1 MREALFAPFNH
12 LTDPGNERSE
22 TGIRELDI
30 MLHGGFLKGDA
41 VLLNGRAGTG
51 KTTLALQFLVNGALS
66 GEENGIYLSFE
77 QLPTQIYRDARSFGW
92 DLQGLEE
99 KNKLRIVCTSPELLI
114 ENDGGETVL
123 ADPIREIRPRRIVID
138 SISYL
143 AMYAK
148 PEELRREL
156 YRLIMLLKAR
166 GLSSVLI
173 RESGAGETGFL
184 SDASSF
190 LVDCIIMLK
199 QVEIESSIRKVL
211 GVLKMR
217 GSDHDKRLREYD
229 IGSHGL
235 EVSGALSNYEGLM
248 SGSPHRSVTEEAAN
262 NWAMAFEKG
271 KRKHS

>member
-1 MREALFAPFNH
+1 
-12 LTDPGNERSE
+12 
-22 TGIRELDI
+22 

-41 VLLNGRAGTG
+41 VLLSGSAGTG
-51 KTTLALQFLVNGALS
+51 KTTLALQFLVNGALR
-66 GEENGIYLSFE
+66 GEENGVYLTFE
-77 QLPTQIYRDARSFGW
+77 QLPTQIYRDAQNFGW

-99 KNKLRIVCTSPELLI
+99 KDKLRIVCTSPELLI
-114 ENDGGETVL
+114 EDDGGEVVL
-123 ADPIREIRPRRIVID
+123 ADPIREIHPRRIVVD

-143 AMYAK
+143 AMYTRD
-148 PEELRREL
+148 EELRKEL

-173 RESGAGETGFL
+173 RETSVGETGFL

-217 GSDHDKRLREYD
+217 GSDHDKRLREYG
-229 IGSHGL
+229 IGSSGI
-235 EVSGALSNYEGLM
+235 EVSGSISNYEGLM
-248 SGSPHRSVTEEAAN
+248 SGSAHRSVTEEAAS
-262 NWAMAFEKG
+262 NWATAFEKG
-271 KRKHS
+271 TRKHS